1 MSEDF
6 RLVSVSALLTQDGV
20 AVGDRVRLRGWVR
33 TRRDSKADLSFV
45 QLHDGSCFEPAQV
58 VAPGELENYA
68 SEVQHLTTGCSL
80 IAEGEVVASE
90 GKGQSVELLA
100 TRIEPVGMVDDPET
114 YPMPAKRH
122 TFEYLREQAHLRVR
136 TNAFSAMARVRH
148 CVANAIHRYFHE
160 NGFYWVHTPIVTGSD
175 CEGAGE
181 MFRVSTL
188 DLENLPRTESG
199 AVDFAQDFFGKETN
213 LTVSGQLNVESY
225 CLALSKV
232 YTFGPTF
239 RAENSNT
246 SRHLAEF
253 WMIEP
258 EIAFA
263 DLSDDADLAEDFLK
277 SIFRMLLD
285 ERGDDMAFFQQR
297 VDKGCIE
304 RLEKFVDASFE
315 RMDYTDAIA
324 RLEKAVADGYKFEFP
339 VKWGM
344 DLQSEHERWLTEEHI
359 GRPVVVI
366 NYPKDIKAFYMR
378 MNDDGNTVA
387 AMDVLAPGIG
397 EIIGGSQREERLDVL
412 DARLEELE
420 LEKDDYWWYRDLRK
434 YGTVPH
440 AGFGLGF
447 ERTLIYAT
455 GMANVRDVI
464 PFPRAPRSAAF

>member
-6 RLVSVSALLTQDGV
+6 RLISVAALLTQDGV
-20 AVGDRVRLRGWVR
+20 AVGDRIRLRGWVR
-33 TRRDSKADLSFV
+33 TRRDSKAGISFV

-100 TRIEPVGMVDDPET
+100 TRIETVGMVDDPET

-277 SIFRMLLD
+277 SIFRTLLD

-315 RMDYTDAIA
+315 RMDYTDVIA
-324 RLEKAVADGYKFEFP
+324 RLEKAVADGHKFEFP
-339 VKWGM
+339 VNWGM

-359 GRPVVVI
+359 GRPVVVM

-412 DARLEELE
+412 DARLEELD

-464 PFPRAPRSAAF
+464 PFPRTPRNADF

>member
-1 MSEDF
+1 MTEDF
-6 RLVSVSALLTQDGV
+6 RLASVAALLTQDGV
-20 AVGDRVRLRGWVR
+20 AVGDRIRLRGWVR
-33 TRRDSKADLSFV
+33 TRRDSKAGLSFV
-45 QLHDGSCFEPAQV
+45 QLHDGSCFDTAQV

-100 TRIEPVGMVDDPET
+100 TRIETVGMVDDPET

-277 SIFRMLLD
+277 SIFRTLLD

-315 RMDYTDAIA
+315 RMDYTDVIA
-324 RLEKAVADGYKFEFP
+324 RLEKAVADGHKFEFP
-339 VKWGM
+339 VNWGI

-359 GRPVVVI
+359 GRPVVVM

-397 EIIGGSQREERLDVL
+397 EVIGGSQREERLDVL
-412 DARLEELE
+412 DARLEELD

-464 PFPRAPRSAAF
+464 PFPRTPRNADF

>member
-6 RLVSVSALLTQDGV
+6 RLISVAALLTQDGV
-20 AVGDRVRLRGWVR
+20 AVGDRIRLRGWVR
-33 TRRDSKADLSFV
+33 TRRDSKAGLSFV

-68 SEVQHLTTGCSL
+68 REVQHLTTGCSL

-277 SIFRMLLD
+277 SIFRTLLD

-324 RLEKAVADGYKFEFP
+324 RLEKAVADGHKFEFP
-339 VKWGM
+339 VNWGV

-359 GRPVVVI
+359 GRPVVVM

-378 MNDDGNTVA
+378 MNDDSNTVA

-412 DARLEELE
+412 DARLEELD

-464 PFPRAPRSAAF
+464 PFPRTPRNADF